1 MIGTILS
8 AIPAL
13 YQMGVGISQQIKG
26 KNMAEDLV
34 DPNYQIPQEYQDILG
49 LAKSTEPQSR
59 QMSDQANLEAQLT
72 EQMAATGGNIQQ
84 NATSSTDALAA
95 YVGMNKNYGQN
106 LNQIGSMAARDYEQ
120 KMNRYQGMYS
130 NALGLMGQQR
140 EKQFQINTLDKFG
153 RDAATASAMQFG
165 GLQNQMGGIN
175 GLSSIA
181 SSYFT
186 PSANGGLSAAQI
198 DAQRRQ

>member
-13 YQMGVGISQQIKG
+13 YQTGVGIAQSIKG
-26 KNMAEDLV
+26 NRMAKDLV
-34 DPNYQIPQEYQDILG
+34 DPNYQIPQEYQDVLG

-59 QMSDQANLEAQLT
+59 QMSDQANLESQLT

-95 YVGMNKNYGQN
+95 YVGMNKNYSQN
-106 LNQIGSMAARDYEQ
+106 LNQIGAMAARDYEE
-120 KMNRYQGMYS
+120 KMNRYNS
-130 NALGLMGQQR
+130 NYTSALGMMGQQR
-140 EKQFQINTLDKFG
+140 EKQFQVNTLDKFG
-153 RDAATASAMQFG
+153 RDAAAASAMRFG
-165 GLQNQMGGIN
+165 GLQNTMGGIN

-181 SSYFT
+181 SSSFI
-186 PSANGGLSAAQI
+186 PQ
-198 DAQRRQ
+198 